1 MIIQVIKSFV
11 FRINYRINVLINFF
25 FYMGSLSLNIHKL
38 EDKRKRE
45 ILIPICHFHLLQ
57 KQAGINLEMLGK
69 RPWSSLV

>member
-1 MIIQVIKSFV
+1 
-11 FRINYRINVLINFF
+11 
-25 FYMGSLSLNIHKL
+25 MGSLSLNIHKS

-45 ILIPICHFHLLQ
+45 TLIPISHFHPLQ